1 MGLPAKSMSSFH
13 PFTANPNTMV
23 GEQSQRCVDIMLGPG
38 EFFFG
43 AGPCR
48 IHTLLGSCVAITVWH
63 PTRRIGGMCHY
74 LLATRGSSQRL
85 SKGNYAD
92 EAVQLFLAAIK
103 LEGTR
108 PQDYEVKI
116 FGGGHMFASA
126 ALNPPSINVSKNN
139 ADEGPRLL
147 AAQGFRVKASDL
159 GGNSHRKIYLELWNG
174 DVWVQRGAS
183 SKNA

>member
-1 MGLPAKSMSSFH
+1 
-13 PFTANPNTMV
+13 MV
-23 GEQSQRCVDIMLGPG
+23 GEQNDSVVDVNLGPG

-43 AGPCR
+43 AGHCR
-48 IHTLLGSCVAITVWH
+48 VHTLLGSCVAITLWH
-63 PTRRIGGMCHY
+63 PTRHIGGMCHY

-92 EAVQLFLAAIK
+92 ETVQLFLSAIK

-108 PQDYEVKI
+108 PADYEVKI
-116 FGGGHMFASA
+116 FGGGNMFASSSRS
-126 ALNPPSINVSKNN
+126 LNPNSINVSQNN

-147 AAQGFRVKASDL
+147 AAHGFRVKATDL